1 MRILVVDD
9 HAPSLKWTSIL
20 LREEGY
26 EVLLADNGRDALRI
40 AENEPIDLLILDIMM
55 PQIDGYE
62 ICRRVR
68 QESDAGIIFVS
79 ALGETED
86 RVRGL
91 ELGADDYLVK
101 PFEPSELLA
110 RVRAVL
116 RRSGRAQE
124 GDGEQNIQIGGI
136 ELDPVSNRLTFDDGE
151 VVDLTPIE
159 TRLLHALMRNAG
171 RTLTHEMLL
180 EAGWGSHYDGS
191 NNQVAVYIRRLR
203 AKLEPEPDNPSY
215 LHTIRGIGYRF
226 EAP

>member
-1 MRILVVDD
+1 MRVLVVDD

-26 EVLLADNGRDALRI
+26 DVLLADNGRDALRI
-40 AENEPIDLLILDIMM
+40 IEKEPVDLLILDIMM

-68 QESDAGIIFVS
+68 QNDDAGIIFVS

-86 RVRGL
+86 RVKGL

-116 RRSGRAQE
+116 RRTGQSQE
-124 GDGEQNIQIGGI
+124 PDSDQRITIDSL
-136 ELDPVSNRLTFDDGE
+136 ELNPVSNRLQLHDGE
-151 VVDLTPIE
+151 VIDLTPIE
-159 TRLLHALMRNAG
+159 CRLLHALMRNAG

-180 EAGWGSHYDGS
+180 DAGWGEHYDGS

-203 AKLEPEPDNPSY
+203 AKLEPEPDDPTF
-215 LHTIRGIGYRF
+215 LHTVRGIGYRF

>member
-1 MRILVVDD
+1 MRVLVVDD

-26 EVLLADNGRDALRI
+26 DVLLADNGRDALRVV
-40 AENEPIDLLILDIMM
+40 ENEPVDLLLLDIMM

-68 QESDAGIIFVS
+68 QNSNAGIIFVS

-101 PFEPSELLA
+101 PFEPAELLA

-116 RRSGRAQE
+116 RRTGQDHDSDTEQHITI
-124 GDGEQNIQIGGI
+124 DGL
-136 ELDPVSNRLTFDDGE
+136 ELDPVSNRLQLPDGE
-151 VVDLTPIE
+151 IVDLTPIE
-159 TRLLHALMRNAG
+159 TRLLHTLMRNAG

-180 EAGWGSHYDGS
+180 DAGWGDHYEGT
-191 NNQVAVYIRRLR
+191 NNQVAVYVRRLR
-203 AKLEPEPDNPSY
+203 AKLEPDPEEPTY
-215 LHTIRGIGYRF
+215 LHTVRGIGYRF

>member
-1 MRILVVDD
+1 MRVLVVDD

-26 EVLLADNGRDALRI
+26 DVLLADNGRDALRI
-40 AENEPIDLLILDIMM
+40 VENEPVDLLILDIMM

-68 QESDAGIIFVS
+68 QNSDAGIIFVS

-86 RVRGL
+86 RVKGL

-116 RRSGRAQE
+116 RRTGQSHEPDSDQRIAI
-124 GDGEQNIQIGGI
+124 DSL
-136 ELDPVSNRLTFDDGE
+136 ELNPVSNRLELSDGE
-151 VVDLTPIE
+151 IIDLTPIE
-159 TRLLHALMRNAG
+159 CRLLHALMRNAG

-180 EAGWGSHYDGS
+180 DAGWGDHYEGS

-203 AKLEPEPDNPSY
+203 AKLEPEPDDPMY
-215 LHTIRGIGYRF
+215 LHTVRGIGYRF

>member
-1 MRILVVDD
+1 MRVLVVDD

-26 EVLLADNGRDALRI
+26 DVLLADNGRDALRI
-40 AENEPIDLLILDIMM
+40 VESEPVDLLILDIMM

-68 QESDAGIIFVS
+68 QNDDAGIIFVS

-86 RVRGL
+86 RVKGL

-116 RRSGRAQE
+116 RRTGQRQE
-124 GDGEQNIQIGGI
+124 PDSDQRITIDNL
-136 ELDPVSNRLTFDDGE
+136 ELNPVSNRLQLQNGE
-151 VVDLTPIE
+151 IIDLTPIE
-159 TRLLHALMRNAG
+159 CRLLHALMRNAG

-180 EAGWGSHYDGS
+180 DAGWGDHYDGS

-203 AKLEPEPDNPSY
+203 AKLEPEPDDPTY
-215 LHTIRGIGYRF
+215 LHTVRGIGYRF
-226 EAP
+226 EAS